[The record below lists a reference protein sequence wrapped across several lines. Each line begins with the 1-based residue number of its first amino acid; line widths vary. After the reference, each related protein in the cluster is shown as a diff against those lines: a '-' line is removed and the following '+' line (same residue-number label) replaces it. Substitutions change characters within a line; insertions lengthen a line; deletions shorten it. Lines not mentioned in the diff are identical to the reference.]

1 MPGAAA
7 EWYRGRMALSG
18 IAGKVALVTGAARRR
33 SIGRATALRLAREG
47 ADVACLDVARPYA
60 DFPGYGVAGEDEL
73 GEVVREVETL
83 GRRALALRADVSSWD
98 EVHAAVARAHEALG
112 AIDLVCNVAGGAG
125 FGMGLGP
132 LLQIGEGEWDRV
144 LDVNLKGTWMVA
156 RAGAECMLAAGRGGR
171 IVNVSSQAGKRGFPM
186 LGAYCAAKAGVIL
199 LTQVLAQELGPAGI
213 TVNAVCP
220 GTVDTDLLNKD
231 RQFEQMIGAIEGD
244 AQRWIAREIPLA
256 RLQTADEVAAAI
268 AFLCSDDA
276 AYITGEA
283 LNVSGG
289 QTMV

>member
-1 MPGAAA
+1 
-7 EWYRGRMALSG
+7 MALSG

-47 ADVACLDVARPYA
+47 ADVACLDIARPY
-60 DFPGYGVAGEDEL
+60 DRFPAYGVASADEL
-73 GEVVREVETL
+73 TEVVAEIAAL
-83 GRRALALRADVSSWD
+83 GRRSLAVRADVSSWE
-98 EVHAAVARAHEALG
+98 EVHAAVGSVVDGLG
-112 AIDLVCNVAGGAG
+112 RIDIVCNVAGGAG
-125 FGMGLGP
+125 AGMGAGP
-132 LLQIGEGEWDRV
+132 LLQISEAEWDRV
-144 LDVNLKGTWMVA
+144 VDVNLKGTFIVA
-156 RAGAECMLAAGRGGR
+156 RACAERMLAAGGGGR

-199 LTQVLAQELGPAGI
+199 LTQVLAQELGAAGI

-231 RQFEQMIGAIEGD
+231 GQFEQMIGVLEGD
-244 AQRWIAREIPLA
+244 AGKWIRREIPLG
-256 RLQTADEVAAAI
+256 RLQTADEVASAI
-268 AFLCSDDA
+268 AYLCSDDA
-276 AYITGEA
+276 AYVTGEA

>member
-1 MPGAAA
+1 MVDEPMP
-7 EWYRGRMALSG
+7 LSG
-18 IAGKVALVTGAARRR
+18 IDGKIALVTGAARRR

-47 ADVACLDVARPYA
+47 ADVACLDIARPYA
-60 DFPGYGVAGEDEL
+60 QFPQYGVATADEL
-73 GEVVREVETL
+73 DEVVHEIEGL
-83 GRRALALRADVSSWD
+83 GRRALAVRADVSVWD
-98 EVHAAVARAHEALG
+98 EVHAAVARVCDTFG
-112 AIDLVCNVAGGAG
+112 RVDVCCNVAGGAG
-125 FGMGLGP
+125 AGMGAGP
-132 LLQIGEGEWDRV
+132 LLQIGEAEWDRV
-144 LDVNLKGTWMVA
+144 VDVNLKGTWMVA
-156 RAGAECMLAAGRGGR
+156 RACAERMIAAGRGGR

-199 LTQVLAQELGPAGI
+199 LTQVLALELGPAGI

-231 RQFEQMIGAIEGD
+231 GQFEQMMGAIEGD
-244 AQRWIAREIPLA
+244 FQRWIQREIPLG
-256 RLQTADEVAAAI
+256 RLQTPEEVAAAI
-268 AFLCSDDA
+268 AFLASDDG